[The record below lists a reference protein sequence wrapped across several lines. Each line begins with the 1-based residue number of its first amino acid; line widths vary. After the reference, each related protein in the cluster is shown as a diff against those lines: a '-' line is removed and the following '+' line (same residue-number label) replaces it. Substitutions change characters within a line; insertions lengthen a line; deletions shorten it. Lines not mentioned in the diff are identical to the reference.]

1 MSFPLR
7 QHHDLTVI
15 APLDHDLQITTLSW
29 PCSLQNKVPTST
41 IWGYPCVSQPKD
53 IVNSWQSPELQSES
67 LAWSSGLFWSLSIV
81 ESLIMMNPILLR
93 CPRPK
98 SQTSSKNDASNLGPI
113 SYQKEA
119 LKGRADLSALLLV
132 HCQHLLDR
140 WHNFVS
146 QYHYSYASFSQ

>member
-7 QHHDLTVI
+7 QHHDLIVI
-15 APLDHDLQITTLSW
+15 VPLDHDLQMTPLSW
-29 PCSLQNKVPTST
+29 PCSLQNYLRISLRFST
-41 IWGYPCVSQPKD
+41 KGHCKQLTK
-53 IVNSWQSPELQSES
+53 SWTSES
-67 LAWSSGLFWSLSIV
+67 LAWSSGLFWGFSIA
-81 ESLIMMNPILLR
+81 ESLIMTNPSLLR

-98 SQTSSKNDASNLGPI
+98 SQTSSKNAASILGPI

-119 LKGRADLSALLLV
+119 FKGRADLSALLLV
-132 HCQHLLDR
+132 HCQHLLDG